1 VLRDAAYT
9 RHGVAPQG
17 VRQAGTAVYFY
28 ELHEGD
34 GDLFH
39 DLLLVHE
46 TEFDPETFFDMV
58 QAIRR
63 RVQDDFE
70 QDTLI
75 EAIADELEDEHGF
88 EVVRDERLTAAVNVS
103 HEEEDNFLAE
113 LGDGTPFGATEGFRT
128 LYATLDPD
136 ERQ

>member
-1 VLRDAAYT
+1 
-9 RHGVAPQG
+9 
-17 VRQAGTAVYFY
+17 VYFY

-39 DLLLVHE
+39 DLLLVHD
-46 TEFDPETFFDMV
+46 TEIDPETFFEIV
-58 QAIRR
+58 QSVRR

-75 EAIADELEDEHGF
+75 EAIADELEQEHGF

-103 HEEEDNFLAE
+103 HEEADNFLAE
-113 LGDGTPFGATEGFRT
+113 LGDEEPSDTDDFRT
-128 LYATLDPD
+128 LYTTFRPN
-136 ERQ
+136 ERP